1 MLYSKIEFPFLYYLE
16 NYNFSKI
23 LQFSL
28 NLIFHYS
35 NFNKSNL
42 FHEIQVIKIRNSKIS
57 KQDENEMSRVFYILK
72 IFFLKT
78 SQHTFFFYKPSKI
91 REIVLQYTVLIFH
104 DSCHFYRVTFHV

>member
-1 MLYSKIEFPFLYYLE
+1 MCTIDQKVFKKINIYLLYSKIEFPFLFYLE

-78 SQHTFFFYKPSKI
+78 SQHTFFFINLRKFERLFCSTPY
-91 REIVLQYTVLIFH
+91 
-104 DSCHFYRVTFHV
+104 